1 MTSAWA
7 FRKAI
12 SNLHFDLVVSKL
24 LKITAALSWN
34 QNMLAAPQDLEQKP
48 HIYPR
53 RKLERRIKPER
64 GKLTF
69 FFMIPLFPLCT
80 HPQTHSDG
88 KGMPPP
94 WRRFCQP
101 PLTRSSWA
109 GRGILSW
116 AGKAGTKLLAGRR
129 KRGAVCLGFVLGQLN
144 KAGGNDVCP
153 GPRVLIL

>member
-101 PLTRSSWA
+101 PLTRSSWQVEESCP
-109 GRGILSW
+109 GR
-116 AGKAGTKLLAGRR
+116 AR
-129 KRGAVCLGFVLGQLN
+129 LGQSCWQ
-144 KAGGNDVCP
+144 AGGKGGLFVWDSC
-153 GPRVLIL
+153 

>member
-1 MTSAWA
+1 
-7 FRKAI
+7 
-12 SNLHFDLVVSKL
+12 
-24 LKITAALSWN
+24 
-34 QNMLAAPQDLEQKP
+34 MLAAPQDLEQKP

-53 RKLERRIKPER
+53 RKLERRIKPKR
-64 GKLTF
+64 GKLTS

-101 PLTRSSWA
+101 ALTRSSWA

-129 KRGAVCLGFVLGQLN
+129 KKGAVWLGFVLGQLN

-153 GPRVLIL
+153 GPRVLIS